1 VIVVRPEAAEDEAA
15 IREVNEAAF
24 GGPEEASLVDRLRSA
39 CGGYA
44 SFVAVDEGA
53 VVGHILFTPIT
64 LAGATPGGMGLAP
77 MAVPPARQ
85 GQGIGSQ
92 MVEYG
97 IARLRGAGC
106 PFVVVLG
113 HPEYYPRFGFDKA
126 SRWSMKSPWD
136 GVPDEAFML
145 LPLDVDALPSGGGVV
160 RYRPEFSEGG

>member
-1 VIVVRPEAAEDEAA
+1 VITVRPEAAEDEAA

-24 GGPEEASLVDRLRSA
+24 GGPEEAGLVDRLRSA
-39 CGGYA
+39 GGGYT
-44 SFVAVDEGA
+44 SFVAVDEGV

-77 MAVPPARQ
+77 MAVLPARH
-85 GQGIGSQ
+85 GQNIGSQ

-97 IARLRGAGC
+97 IARLREAGC

-126 SRWSMKSPWD
+126 SRWSIKSQWD
-136 GVPDEAFML
+136 GIPEGAFML
-145 LPLDVDALPSGGGVV
+145 LPLDVDALPPGGGVV